1 MGIKF
6 GAKMKVK
13 HNFKRFNTISDKL
26 IKSTSES
33 IEDVLKTIRGYAI
46 RLERRSQRTRNTL

>member
-6 GAKMKVK
+6 GAKIKVK
-13 HNFKRFNTISDKL
+13 HNFKRFDTISNRL

-33 IEDVLKTIRGYAI
+33 IEDVLKNIRGCAI
-46 RLERRSQRTRNTL
+46 RLERRSQ